1 MPVSLNE
8 VWCGLLFLLLI
19 NQLIVKIAV
28 KFNIAVISLNVLC
41 H

>member
-19 NQLIVKIAV
+19 NQLIVKIAM
-28 KFNIAVISLNVLC
+28 KFAIIERALP
-41 H
+41 